1 MKYRVPC
8 IITSLLLSCTLV
20 FAQEFPQRD
29 VDLEVLADEIFGFQD
44 QDLNYQELYETM
56 AQLLAHKV
64 DLNTASP
71 EELRF
76 LNLLT
81 EQQVQNLVAYRNETG
96 KLLSVYE
103 LQTVPGFDSEI
114 IHKII
119 PFVRVDGV
127 EQGNL
132 FRRILSEPNNYLIT
146 RFDRTIQTK
155 RGFKSSE
162 SSDTKFK
169 GDNSDLYI
177 RFRTSKPGDF
187 SMGFTLEKDAG
198 EQVTWSPAGKQYGF
212 DFMSF
217 HAQVLNKSRLKNLIV
232 GDYQT
237 QFGQGLLLGGSF
249 GFGKGSE
256 AVTTVR
262 RSNLGFLPYT
272 SANETG
278 YKRGAALT
286 YQIIRNVY
294 FSAFYSNAPHDA
306 TVTSDSLEDTSVT
319 SFQTTGLHRNEN
331 ELSGRSSLRE
341 QNYGAVF
348 NFKKGA
354 VDAGLIYNTIDY
366 SIPVNRVP
374 RPYNQF
380 TFSGNSLSNA
390 GAFMN
395 YTLHNFTF
403 FSEAAR
409 TINNG
414 YGFTGGVLGSLTPK
428 FDVAIH
434 LRNYQRSFQSPYAN
448 ALSENSNAQNESGV
462 YWGWKYRWSKKL
474 SLSGYTD
481 LFQFPWLRYRS
492 YAPSEGHEW
501 LLRVNY
507 QPSRNVVIFIQA
519 REESKVRNLSDA
531 EATLYRTAAGVKRN
545 YCLNFDYPVSD
556 KIKMKTRAQFSTYQI
571 EGNVTKGMIILH
583 DIHADLGK
591 LALTARYAI
600 FDTQDFDNRQY
611 VYERDV
617 WLAYSLPAYYG
628 TGLRSFILVE
638 YAFSK
643 QVTLWLRYAHTR
655 YTDRD
660 AIGSGV
666 DQIAGKEKDDLRI
679 QARIKILN

>member
-56 AQLLAHKV
+56 AQLLANKV

-103 LQTVPGFDSEI
+103 LQAVPGFDSEI

-127 EQGNL
+127 QHVNL

-146 RFDRTIQTK
+146 RYDRTIQTK
-155 RGFKSSE
+155 RGFKSIE

-217 HAQVLNKSRLKNLIV
+217 HIQILNKGWLKNLIV

-237 QFGQGLLLGGSF
+237 QFGQGLVLGGSF

-294 FSAFYSNAPHDA
+294 FSAFYSNAPRDA

-341 QNYGAVF
+341 QNYGAIV

-366 SIPVNRVP
+366 SIPVNHVP

-428 FDVAIH
+428 LDVAIH

-448 ALSENSNAQNESGV
+448 ALSENSNAQNESG
-462 YWGWKYRWSKKL
+462 G
-474 SLSGYTD
+474 GNT
-481 LFQFPWLRYRS
+481 
-492 YAPSEGHEW
+492 
-501 LLRVNY
+501 
-507 QPSRNVVIFIQA
+507 
-519 REESKVRNLSDA
+519 
-531 EATLYRTAAGVKRN
+531 AGVK
-545 YCLNFDYPVSD
+545 S
-556 KIKMKTRAQFSTYQI
+556 
-571 EGNVTKGMIILH
+571 
-583 DIHADLGK
+583 
-591 LALTARYAI
+591 
-600 FDTQDFDNRQY
+600 
-611 VYERDV
+611 
-617 WLAYSLPAYYG
+617 
-628 TGLRSFILVE
+628 
-638 YAFSK
+638 
-643 QVTLWLRYAHTR
+643 
-655 YTDRD
+655 
-660 AIGSGV
+660 
-666 DQIAGKEKDDLRI
+666 
-679 QARIKILN
+679 